1 MTEIERIQELADMM
15 WNRKAVADL
24 VKIVL
29 LTQSTI
35 IKGEDE
41 NTSG

>member
-1 MTEIERIQELADMM
+1 MTEIERIQELADEM

-35 IKGEDE
+35 IKDRDE
-41 NTSG
+41 RY